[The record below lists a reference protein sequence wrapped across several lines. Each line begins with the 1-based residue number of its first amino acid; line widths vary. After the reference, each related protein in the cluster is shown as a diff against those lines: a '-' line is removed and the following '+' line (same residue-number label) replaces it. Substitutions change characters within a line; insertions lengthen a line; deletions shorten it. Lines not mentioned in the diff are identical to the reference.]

1 MFDAK
6 RRCAPSWE
14 NVSAE
19 ENRRTA
25 KNCSNSGSC
34 FVFVTATART
44 LQFTTVERTLPWAW
58 YADPDVLRRE
68 GARVFARSWQYV
80 GHSGQVAEDGSF
92 FASVAGQIPVVVTR
106 ARDGDLRAF
115 VNVCR
120 HRGHVVASGSG
131 QRETLQCP
139 YHAWTY
145 GLDGT
150 LRAAPRSDR
159 EPGFELGEL
168 SLQAIP
174 VDSWGPFVF
183 VNPDAGAAPLAEA
196 LGDVPARLAEIID
209 VDALEFRFR
218 TEFELEA
225 NWKIA
230 CENFLECYHCAVAH
244 PGFTAA
250 VDVSPDAYRLEAHGL
265 VSSQVGPLR
274 RNGND
279 DSFLAGGDVPRSQF
293 HFLWPNFGIN
303 VFPGRPNLSCGPILP
318 LGPEKTAR
326 FLDYFFAPDADQAW
340 IDELM
345 AFDNQIGRED
355 TALVEGVQRGV
366 RSGVL
371 PEGRLLSESE
381 QLVAHFQRLCAE
393 ALAE

>member
-1 MFDAK
+1 
-6 RRCAPSWE
+6 
-14 NVSAE
+14 
-19 ENRRTA
+19 
-25 KNCSNSGSC
+25 
-34 FVFVTATART
+34 
-44 LQFTTVERTLPWAW
+44 VERTLPWAW

-68 GARVFARSWQYV
+68 GERIFARTWQYV
-80 GHSGQVAEDGSF
+80 GHSGQVATNGSF
-92 FASVAGQIPVVVTR
+92 FASAAGQIPVVVTR
-106 ARDGDLRAF
+106 ARDGGLRAF

-120 HRGHVVASGSG
+120 HRGHVLASGAG
-131 QRETLQCP
+131 RRETLQCP

-145 GLDGT
+145 GLDGA

-168 SLQAIP
+168 GLRAVQ
-174 VDSWGPFVF
+174 VDTWGPFVF
-183 VNPDAGAAPLAEA
+183 VNPAPDAGPLADA
-196 LGDVPARLAEIID
+196 LGEVPARLAEILD

-218 TEFELEA
+218 SEFELDA

-265 VSSQVGPLR
+265 TSSQLGPLR
-274 RNGND
+274 RNG

-303 VFPGRPNLSCGPILP
+303 VFPGQPNLSCGPMLP
-318 LGPEKTAR
+318 LGAERTAR
-326 FLDYFFAPDADQAW
+326 FLDYFFVPDVDQEW
-340 IDELM
+340 IDELI

-355 TALVEGVQRGV
+355 KALVEGVQRGV

-371 PEGRLLSESE
+371 REGRLLTESE
-381 QLVAHFQRLCAE
+381 RLVAHFQRLCAA

>member
-1 MFDAK
+1 
-6 RRCAPSWE
+6 
-14 NVSAE
+14 
-19 ENRRTA
+19 
-25 KNCSNSGSC
+25 
-34 FVFVTATART
+34 
-44 LQFTTVERTLPWAW
+44 VERTLPWAW
-58 YADPDVLRRE
+58 YADPEVLRRE
-68 GARVFARSWQYV
+68 GERIFARSWQYV
-80 GHSGQVAEDGSF
+80 GHSGQVAADGSF
-92 FASVAGQIPVVVTR
+92 FACATGQIPVVVTR
-106 ARDGDLRAF
+106 ARDGALRAF

-120 HRGHVVASGSG
+120 HRGHVVATGSG
-131 QRETLQCP
+131 RRETLQCP

-168 SLQAIP
+168 GLHAIP
-174 VDSWGPFVF
+174 VDTWGPFVF
-183 VNPDAGAAPLAEA
+183 VNPDTDAGPLSEA
-196 LGDVPARLAEIID
+196 LGAVPKRLAEIVD
-209 VDALEFRFR
+209 VDSLEFRFR
-218 TEFELEA
+218 SEFELAA

-265 VSSQVGPLR
+265 TSSQVGPLR
-274 RNGND
+274 HNGD
-279 DSFLAGGDVPRSQF
+279 GGSFLAAGDVPRSQF

-303 VFPGRPNLSCGPILP
+303 VFPGRPNLSCGAILP
-318 LGPEKTAR
+318 LGPERTAR
-326 FLDYFFAPDADQAW
+326 FLDYFFAPDVDQAW
-340 IDELM
+340 IDELL
-345 AFDNQIGRED
+345 AFDDQIGRED

-366 RSGVL
+366 RSGLV

-381 QLVAHFQRLCAE
+381 QLVAHFQRLCAG

>member
-1 MFDAK
+1 M
-6 RRCAPSWE
+6 E
-14 NVSAE
+14 
-19 ENRRTA
+19 T
-25 KNCSNSGSC
+25 
-34 FVFVTATART
+34 
-44 LQFTTVERTLPWAW
+44 TLPWAW
-58 YADPDVLRRE
+58 YADPEVLRRE
-68 GARVFARSWQYV
+68 GERIFARAWQYV
-80 GHSGQVAEDGSF
+80 GHSGQVAYEGSF

-106 ARDGDLRAF
+106 ARDGVLRAF
-115 VNVCR
+115 LNVCR
-120 HRGHVVASGSG
+120 HRGHVVVAGAG

-168 SLQAIP
+168 GLHEIS
-174 VDSWGPFVF
+174 VGTWGPFVF
-183 VNPDAGAAPLAEA
+183 VNPDAGAAQLEEA
-196 LGDVPARLAEIID
+196 LGDIPARLAEIVD

-218 TEFELEA
+218 SEFELNA

-250 VDVSPDAYRLEAHGL
+250 VDVSQDSYRLEAAGL
-265 VSSQVGPLR
+265 TSSQLVPLR
-274 RNGND
+274 QNGE
-279 DSFLAGGDVPRSQF
+279 SFLAGGEVSRSQF

-303 VFPGRPNLSCGPILP
+303 VFPGQPNLSCGPILP
-318 LGPEKTAR
+318 AGPEKTAR
-326 FLDYFFAPDADQAW
+326 FLDYFFAPDVDQAW
-340 IDELM
+340 IDELI
-345 AFDNQIGRED
+345 AFDSQIGRED

-381 QLVAHFQRLCAE
+381 QLVVHFQALCAE